1 MLRPIDMAG
10 QLVLPF
16 GVQPTLKRETFVT
29 APCNEAALAFVQRWP
44 DWPQK
49 AAALHGPSGA
59 GKSHLAAIWADVSGA
74 RVIAAHA
81 LKADSLDLP
90 DCGAFVIEDVDREPP
105 DAPRDY
111 ALLSLFDR
119 PGIWL
124 LLTGREAPSQWP
136 VAVADL
142 SSRLGSLVALPVWSP
157 DDTLLSALVRKHFV
171 DRQLDVSGAV
181 VRRILNHVERTPE
194 AVAAFVARA
203 DGKALAEKRAVTDRL
218 IAELLDAEDTFP
230 GSR

>member
-1 MLRPIDMAG
+1 MAG

-16 GVQPTLKRETFVT
+16 GVQPALKRETFVT
-29 APCNEAALAFVQRWP
+29 APCNEAASAFVQRWP

-49 AAALHGPSGA
+49 AAALYGPSGA
-59 GKSHLAAIWADVSGA
+59 GKSHLAAIWTDVSGA

-81 LKADSLDLP
+81 LKADALDLP
-90 DCGAFVIEDVDREPP
+90 DGGAFVIEDVDREPP
-105 DAPRDY
+105 DAPRDH
-111 ALLSLFDR
+111 ALLDLFDR

-142 SSRLGSLVALPVWSP
+142 SSRLVSLVALPVWAP
-157 DDTLLSALVRKHFV
+157 DDTLLTAVARKHFA
-171 DRQLDVSGAV
+171 DRQLDVSGAIV
-181 VRRILNHVERTPE
+181 KRILTHIERTPA

-203 DGKALAEKRAVTDRL
+203 DSKALAEKRAITDRL
-218 IAELLDAEDTFP
+218 IAELLDAENAKP
-230 GSR
+230 GTD

>member
-1 MLRPIDMAG
+1 MIG

-16 GVQPTLKRETFVT
+16 GVQPTLKRETFIN

-49 AAALHGPSGA
+49 AAALYGPSGV
-59 GKSHLAAIWADVSGA
+59 GKSHLAAIWAETSAAQCIVAHELTSDRLDFGSGP
-74 RVIAAHA
+74 AA
-81 LKADSLDLP
+81 
-90 DCGAFVIEDVDREPP
+90 FIIEDLDREPP
-105 DAPRDY
+105 NAARDH

-124 LLTGREAPSQWP
+124 LLTGRAPPERWS

-142 SSRLGSLVALPVWSP
+142 TSRLVSLVSLPVWAP
-157 DDTLLSALVRKHFV
+157 DDTLLSALVRKHFA
-171 DRQLDVSGAV
+171 DRQLDVAEAV
-181 VRRILNHVERTPE
+181 VRRIITHVERTPE

-203 DGKALAEKRAVTDRL
+203 DGRALAEKRAITDRL
-218 IAELLDAEDTFP
+218 IAELLDAERAPAGT
-230 GSR
+230 G